1 MHIYILTFLINLIY
15 SFHFLFLFILFVLW
29 DIFLSCVLFSYFYLY
44 IYYYLYFII
53 FLSFISR
60 FLWWILYRPIVRFWT
75 VDSIS
80 RRRRAY
86 HADSLRQIARA
97 IKIRAERRG
106 SWRVCCRWKRSRH
119 GKEWADRLSRVHLD
133 VSLSLSLPPPLRR
146 PRSSPI
152 DERNC
157 STTVTS

>member
-1 MHIYILTFLINLIY
+1 MRYISVVRIIF
-15 SFHFLFLFILFVLW
+15 
-29 DIFLSCVLFSYFYLY
+29 IFLS
-44 IYYYLYFII
+44 IYYLYFII
-53 FLSFISR
+53 FLSFVSR

-80 RRRRAY
+80 RRRQAY

-119 GKEWADRLSRVHLD
+119 GKEWTDRLSRVHLD
-133 VSLSLSLPPPLRR
+133 VSLSLFRR
-146 PRSSPI
+146 PCDDPAVRRSMNGTAAQRWRHRRRRSM
-152 DERNC
+152 
-157 STTVTS
+157 TSLLAAAEGGRQRG